1 MMFEEDFAHTDS
13 GLIKFNKIKIDND
26 AIPQAKVAS
35 LTTDLGSKAK
45 LTVSSSTPAGPATGD
60 LFLDTSQTREPVE
73 VTTALSSC
81 VLRLNLRCRPS
92 RLQTRVA
99 SSR

>member
-35 LTTDLGSKAK
+35 LTTDLGAKAK
-45 LTVSSSTPAGPATGD
+45 LTVSSSTPTGPATGD
-60 LFLDTSQTREPVE
+60 LFLDVLDAEPVE
-73 VTTALSSC
+73 V
-81 VLRLNLRCRPS
+81 LRRHSVP
-92 RLQTRVA
+92 A
-99 SSR
+99 YFA

>member
-35 LTTDLGSKAK
+35 LTTDLGAKAK
-45 LTVSSSTPAGPATGD
+45 LTVSRPHQLALQQAICSLTRPRRR
-60 LFLDTSQTREPVE
+60 TS
-73 VTTALSSC
+73 
-81 VLRLNLRCRPS
+81 
-92 RLQTRVA
+92 
-99 SSR
+99 